1 MALKWINKNIEA
13 FGGDPKQIT
22 IAGNT
27 AGGASVSIL
36 SVSDLAKGLF

>member
-1 MALKWINKNIEA
+1 MALKWVNKNIKA
-13 FGGDPKQIT
+13 FGGDPSKVT

-36 SVSDLAKGLF
+36 SVSNLAKGLF